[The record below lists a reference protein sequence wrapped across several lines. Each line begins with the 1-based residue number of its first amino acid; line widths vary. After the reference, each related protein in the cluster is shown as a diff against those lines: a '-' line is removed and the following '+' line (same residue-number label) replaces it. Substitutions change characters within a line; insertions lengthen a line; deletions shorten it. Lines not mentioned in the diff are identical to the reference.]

1 MGSYSCGCLPG
12 YTFQPPAACTAVN
25 TPPEEPPT
33 LLLANSANVQ
43 HVSLEGRSV
52 LVVARPV

>member
-1 MGSYSCGCLPG
+1 M
-12 YTFQPPAACTAVN
+12 FHPPATCTAVN
-25 TPPEEPPT
+25 TPPEESPT

-52 LVVARPV
+52 LVLAEPA